1 MTHGDDE
8 DEDEDED
15 ERIAADTGREL
26 VESLRLAA
34 VAEAGRGP
42 PFVALAFL
50 FSPVPVSV
58 PVPAPASF
66 SLPSS

>member
-1 MTHGDDE
+1 M
-8 DEDEDED
+8 
-15 ERIAADTGREL
+15 GREL
-26 VESLRLAA
+26 VESLRLTA

-50 FSPVPVSV
+50 FSPVPA
-58 PVPAPASF
+58 PAPASF